1 MLLWLIL
8 LFVCTPLV
16 ELALLL
22 RIGRTAGPLPTLG
35 LVIVTGVLGAALARK
50 QGITAWRR
58 LQTEVTAGRMPG
70 AELVDALLIF
80 IAGVVLVTPGLITD
94 VVGFA
99 LLVPAVRRRLRRS
112 IADRFRERITI
123 VGNGTTTDDTFVDVE
138 AEDPHRGS
146 REGMP

>member
-35 LVIVTGVLGAALARK
+35 LVIVTGVLGAALARR
-50 QGITAWRR
+50 QGIAAWRR

-70 AELVDALLIF
+70 AELVDALLIL
-80 IAGVVLVTPGLITD
+80 IAGVVLVTPGLMTD

-112 IADRFRERITI
+112 IAGRLRERVT
-123 VGNGTTTDDTFVDVE
+123 VVRNEAATDDMFVDVE
-138 AEDPHRGS
+138 ADDPHPGS
-146 REGMP
+146 GEVRP